1 MAAGMG
7 ERKHRDRT
15 EAVPNPNIS
24 EARARVADVELTR
37 LRLGHC
43 GLASRLALVG
53 KETDGKC
60 ERCRVPEKVS
70 RAIMCPA
77 YIKQRR

>member
-15 EAVPNPNIS
+15 EAAPNPNIS
-24 EARARVADVELTR
+24 ETRARVADVELT
-37 LRLGHC
+37 RLGHC

-70 RAIMCPA
+70 RAIMCPS